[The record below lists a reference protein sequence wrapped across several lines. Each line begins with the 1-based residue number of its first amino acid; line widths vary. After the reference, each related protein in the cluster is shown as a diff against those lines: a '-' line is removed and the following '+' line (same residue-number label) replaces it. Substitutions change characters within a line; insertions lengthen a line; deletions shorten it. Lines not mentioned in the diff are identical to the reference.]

1 MILFINFEIWG
12 KIKNSIQQLFEIQLL
27 ELLAIFAFSPN
38 YVDISGKRVKYLKN
52 LSKTFDFFSELP
64 LSLGLIWR

>member
-12 KIKNSIQQLFEIQLL
+12 KIKNSIQQLFENQKL
-27 ELLAIFAFSPN
+27 ELLAIFTFSPN
-38 YVDISGKRVKYLKN
+38 YVDNAGKQVKYLKI